1 MNLLH
6 VFNIYLWDNLKR
18 YWNKFQFRKSLE
30 NAIAETCNAPSEIIS
45 HHYLWCPKP
54 YKSNRW
60 WLVLASQ
67 LRYTVKNSLQFMSII
82 RSRYGIYSVFDL
94 CMLRFKKSL
103 LQIAKRSR
111 AWVWEW
117 CSSPLVPRLIGKNNV
132 TLRHE
137 VVIHHWTEEQ
147 RQEEHP

>member
-67 LRYTVKNSLQFMSII
+67 LRYTVRNSSYFH
-82 RSRYGIYSVFDL
+82 
-94 CMLRFKKSL
+94 MLKVKTCLVRT
-103 LQIAKRSR
+103 AERSR
-111 AWVWEW
+111 AGIWEW
-117 CSSPLVPRLIGKNNV
+117 CSLPLVPHLNPFAAYMKEILSLSAMSVMGCRVCQLILQKN
-132 TLRHE
+132 TAY
-137 VVIHHWTEEQ
+137 W
-147 RQEEHP
+147 